1 MRNFVPAKAI
11 FPIVA
16 ILAASTAGATQQSGQ
31 EFGAFLTG
39 QLVADGKISD
49 YVSGST
55 RSMQVKI
62 KGETRG
68 STLSVVEE
76 MAYSDGEKRKFVWK
90 FTKENGEYVG
100 QRSDVIG
107 KAKVVQKGDAIDI
120 AYRANVVLPSGREQ
134 ALDFVETLTF
144 RGPQSAKLEIKVSKF
159 FIPVAGAALDIKKL
173 ASAQ

>member
-1 MRNFVPAKAI
+1 MRKFVRAAL
-11 FPIVA
+11 FPIIVVA
-16 ILAASTAGATQQSGQ
+16 SAAGATQQQPGQ

-55 RSMQVKI
+55 RTMQVKI
-62 KGETRG
+62 KGEARG
-68 STLSVVEE
+68 ATLSLVEE

-90 FTKENGEYVG
+90 FTKENGEYIG
-100 QRSDVIG
+100 QRPDLIG
-107 KAKVVQKGDAIDI
+107 KAKVAQNGDRVDI
-120 AYRANVVLPSGREQ
+120 AYRANVVLPNGREQ

-144 RGPQSAKLEIKVSKF
+144 KGPGAAKLEIKVSKF
-159 FIPVAGAALDIKKL
+159 FIPVAGAALDVKKL